1 MDLRLALVEIKIEYI
16 ILMLKNNFL
25 EKDYFHNV
33 GRWLQGQGRFQNL
46 YTEGALKL
54 KTFLRYW
61 FLIINEKLYNIF
73 CERGGGALV
82 IVLPAW
88 TYVGCAVIHSVPIF
102 KSRVEK
108 STSLLLLLCSRFK
121 YATATKLHVTGL
133 SDMSYTIFCARA
145 IYARLPRL

>member
-73 CERGGGALV
+73 CERGGG
-82 IVLPAW
+82 
-88 TYVGCAVIHSVPIF
+88 TCHSAAHLDLCGVRSNTLRTDIQESCW
-102 KSRVEK
+102 KIDI
-108 STSLLLLLCSRFK
+108 SLIITVF
-121 YATATKLHVTGL
+121 
-133 SDMSYTIFCARA
+133 
-145 IYARLPRL
+145 